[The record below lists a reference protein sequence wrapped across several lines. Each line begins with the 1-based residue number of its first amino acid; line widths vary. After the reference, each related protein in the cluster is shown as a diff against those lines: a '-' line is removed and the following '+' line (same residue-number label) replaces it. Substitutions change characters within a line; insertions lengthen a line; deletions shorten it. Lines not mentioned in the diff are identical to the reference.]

1 VNNNYSPVIFLN
13 LLSWEFFTGNK
24 KVKSNPSI
32 KNILVRTVKRMSQE
46 KKIIAPEHTSVR
58 VALWRVLHVQIDSKP
73 QLSIDKLSP
82 YGRIREGNRWNSN
95 GKSHK

>member
-13 LLSWEFFTGNK
+13 LLSWEFFTGIK

-46 KKIIAPEHTSVR
+46 KKIIATEHTSVR
-58 VALWRVLHVQIDSKP
+58 VALWREFSMFRLIQ
-73 QLSIDKLSP
+73 SP
-82 YGRIREGNRWNSN
+82 SYLLTNYLPMEG
-95 GKSHK
+95 